1 MRLNTPFSPT
11 LLDEFKPDAVI
22 AALGSSPA
30 MPPIPG
36 LENPIVVQAM
46 ELYRADAKIAKQVV
60 VLGGGT
66 VGCETAIHLAQRGA
80 VVTLVEMTD
89 ALCADAY
96 RLHGIKLRNTLAALG
111 VTTLTNTTCRSV
123 TDTGVMVTDAEG
135 TEHPLSAEQVV
146 NALGMKAN
154 SCAELEAA
162 CKGVQYTAIGD
173 CVRARNIACALDEGF
188 KAAVAL

>member
-1 MRLNTPFSPT
+1 
-11 LLDEFKPDAVI
+11 
-22 AALGSSPA
+22 

-36 LENPIVVQAM
+36 LDKPNVVQAM
-46 ELYRADAKIAKQVV
+46 ELYRADAEIKEQVV

-66 VGCETAIHLAQRGA
+66 VGCETAIHLARRGA
-80 VVTLVEMTD
+80 AVTLVEMTD
-89 ALCADAY
+89 TLCTDAY

-123 TDTGVMVTDAEG
+123 TDTGIIVTDAE
-135 TEHPLSAEQVV
+135 EVERQLPAEQVV

-154 SCAELEAA
+154 SCAALEAA
-162 CKGVQYTAIGD
+162 CKGVQYIAIGD

-188 KAAVAL
+188 KAAVALEVNAEFALCRTVAACVDF